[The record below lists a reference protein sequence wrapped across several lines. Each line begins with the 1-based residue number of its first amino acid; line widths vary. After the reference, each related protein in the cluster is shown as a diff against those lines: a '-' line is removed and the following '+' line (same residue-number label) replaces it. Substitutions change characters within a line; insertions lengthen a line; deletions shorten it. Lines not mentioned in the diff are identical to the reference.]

1 MYQHAPKRGVIS
13 RPARPQERETEALSR
28 QAGKLSE
35 RGQAR
40 LDQIEDASERV
51 RDFYRLVSELQSM
64 LGRAEEGLEAQAVVG
79 TEVDTIKQQLH
90 EFKLEVKPRLNSILF
105 NDCLIPIPGIFS
117 QENGRSRL
125 QKTQEEVEE
134 VKIIM
139 VDNLNK
145 ADERAGKLTDLEER
159 ADNLLLKS
167 KAFEKTTVKVKQ
179 QKQWENNKMKIIFVA
194 IGIAVGAIIIGL
206 IVYAIV
212 QSTQN

>member
-90 EFKLEVKPRLNSILF
+90 EFKV
-105 NDCLIPIPGIFS
+105 
-117 QENGRSRL
+117 GRAFWFKVCTLSPHDL
-125 QKTQEEVEE
+125 Q
-134 VKIIM
+134 
-139 VDNLNK
+139 
-145 ADERAGKLTDLEER
+145 RA
-159 ADNLLLKS
+159 
-167 KAFEKTTVKVKQ
+167 FTVCD
-179 QKQWENNKMKIIFVA
+179 
-194 IGIAVGAIIIGL
+194 
-206 IVYAIV
+206 
-212 QSTQN
+212 